1 MRQWN
6 RILAAITAVLLLG
19 MLGGGIA
26 LGVSGLPR
34 TAPGPAYAAVHWTL
48 WAVLLVG
55 SAVCLVLLRR
65 PAFREN
71 SRRLR
76 GLLLAAA
83 CTSAGVQII
92 FFAECI
98 CQMIGLEI
106 SADGMKRYLDSW
118 LFSLDGLVFH
128 LVLMVLILLL
138 AALFSDR
145 ELRTGHRILSGI
157 LAALLLC
164 TLVRAIAHRFP
175 DLRLL
180 AEIVLKAPGYVLLWL
195 FLFFGTAACLVLLR
209 RPGFRENPRRLRGL
223 LLAAACTSAGV
234 QILDFVQNV
243 LELKS
248 SPYSTAEEVKHSILY
263 MLFSYQGLLPH
274 LVLMALIILAASLLP
289 VQEEA

>member
-1 MRQWN
+1 
-6 RILAAITAVLLLG
+6 
-19 MLGGGIA
+19 
-26 LGVSGLPR
+26 
-34 TAPGPAYAAVHWTL
+34 
-48 WAVLLVG
+48 
-55 SAVCLVLLRR
+55 
-65 PAFREN
+65 
-71 SRRLR
+71 
-76 GLLLAAA
+76 
-83 CTSAGVQII
+83 
-92 FFAECI
+92 
-98 CQMIGLEI
+98 MIGLEI

-138 AALFSDR
+138 AALFSEK

-164 TLVRAIAHRFP
+164 TLVRAIARRFP

-180 AEIVLKAPGYVLLWL
+180 AEIVLKAPGYILLWL
-195 FLFFGTAACLVLLR
+195 FLFCGSAVCLVRLR

-223 LLAAACTSAGV
+223 ILAAACTSAGV
-234 QILDFVQNV
+234 RILDFVQNV

-248 SPYSTAEEVKHSILY
+248 SPYSAAEEVKHSILY

-274 LVLMALIILAASLLP
+274 LVLMALIILAASVLP

>member
-6 RILAAITAVLLLG
+6 RILVPITAVLLLC

-34 TAPGPAYAAVHWTL
+34 TAPGPAYAAVHWVL
-48 WAVLLVG
+48 WAVLFVG
-55 SAVCLVLLRR
+55 SAVCLVRLRR
-65 PAFREN
+65 PGFREDL
-71 SRRLR
+71 RRLR
-76 GLLLAAA
+76 GLLIGTA

-138 AALFSDR
+138 AALFSEK

-164 TLVRAIAHRFP
+164 MLV
-175 DLRLL
+175 
-180 AEIVLKAPGYVLLWL
+180 
-195 FLFFGTAACLVLLR
+195 GTAATLPTGLLPLVEILLRFPVQTVLWLLLVGGPATCLALLR
-209 RPGFRENPRRLRGL
+209 RPGFREKPRRLRGL

-234 QILDFVQNV
+234 RILDFVQNI
-243 LELKS
+243 LELNNS
-248 SPYSTAEEVKHSILY
+248 SYSAAETVKTSTLY

-274 LVLMALIILAASLLP
+274 LVLMALIILSASLLP

>member
-6 RILAAITAVLLLG
+6 RILAAITAVLLLC

-34 TAPGPAYAAVHWTL
+34 TAPGPVYAAVHWTL

-55 SAVCLVLLRR
+55 SAACLAQLRR

-76 GLLLAAA
+76 GLILGTA

-128 LVLMVLILLL
+128 WVLMVLILLL
-138 AALFSDR
+138 AALFSEK
-145 ELRTGHRILSGI
+145 ELRTGHRILSGT

-164 TLVRAIAHRFP
+164 MLV
-175 DLRLL
+175 
-180 AEIVLKAPGYVLLWL
+180 
-195 FLFFGTAACLVLLR
+195 GTAATLPTGLLPLVEILLRFPVQTVLWLLLVGGPAACLALLR
-209 RPGFRENPRRLRGL
+209 RPGFREKPRRLRGL
-223 LLAAACTSAGV
+223 LLAVACTSAGV
-234 QILDFVQNV
+234 RILDFVQNV
-243 LELKS
+243 LELNNS
-248 SPYSTAEEVKHSILY
+248 SYSAAETVKTSTLY

-274 LVLMALIILAASLLP
+274 LVLMSLIVLAASLLP

>member
-1 MRQWN
+1 MN
-6 RILAAITAVLLLG
+6 
-19 MLGGGIA
+19 
-26 LGVSGLPR
+26 GLPR
-34 TAPGPAYAAVHWTL
+34 TAPGPVYAAVHWTL

-55 SAVCLVLLRR
+55 SAVCLVRLRR
-65 PAFREN
+65 PGFGDDL
-71 SRRLR
+71 RRLR
-76 GLLLAAA
+76 GLLIAAA

-128 LVLMVLILLL
+128 LVLMAFILLL
-138 AALFSDR
+138 AALFSEK

-164 TLVRAIAHRFP
+164 TLVRAIAHRPTGLLPLVEILLRFP
-175 DLRLL
+175 
-180 AEIVLKAPGYVLLWL
+180 VQTVLWL
-195 FLFFGTAACLVLLR
+195 LLVGGPATCLVLLR
-209 RPGFRENPRRLRGL
+209 RPGFREKPRRLRGL

-234 QILDFVQNV
+234 RILDFVQNV
-243 LELKS
+243 LELNNS
-248 SPYSTAEEVKHSILY
+248 SYSAAETVKTSTLY

-274 LVLMALIILAASLLP
+274 LVLMALIILAASVLP

>member
-6 RILAAITAVLLLG
+6 RILVPITAVLLLC

-55 SAVCLVLLRR
+55 SAVCLAQLRR

-76 GLLLAAA
+76 GLILGTA
-83 CTSAGVQII
+83 CTSAGVQLI

-106 SADGMKRYLDSW
+106 SAGGMKRYLDSW

-138 AALFSDR
+138 AALFSEK

-164 TLVRAIAHRFP
+164 TLVRAIARRFP

-180 AEIVLKAPGYVLLWL
+180 AEIVLKAPGYTLLWL
-195 FLFFGTAACLVLLR
+195 FLFCGPAACLVLLR
-209 RPGFRENPRRLRGL
+209 RPAFRENSRRLRGL
-223 LLAAACTSAGV
+223 LLAVACTSAGV
-234 QILDFVQNV
+234 RILDFVQNV

>member
-6 RILAAITAVLLLG
+6 RILAAITAVLLC

-55 SAVCLVLLRR
+55 SAVCLAQLRR

-76 GLLLAAA
+76 GLILAAA

-138 AALFSDR
+138 AALFSEK

-164 TLVRAIAHRFP
+164 TLVRAIAHRP
-175 DLRLL
+175 TDLRLL
-180 AEIVLKAPGYVLLWL
+180 AEIVLKAPGYILLWL
-195 FLFFGTAACLVLLR
+195 FLFCGSAVCLAQLR
-209 RPGFRENPRRLRGL
+209 RPGFRDDLRRLRGL

-234 QILDFVQNV
+234 RILDFAQNV

>member
-6 RILAAITAVLLLG
+6 RILVPITAVLLLC

-34 TAPGPAYAAVHWTL
+34 TAPGPVYAAVHWTL
-48 WAVLLVG
+48 WAVLFVG
-55 SAVCLVLLRR
+55 SAVCLAQLRR
-65 PAFREN
+65 PAFRDDL
-71 SRRLR
+71 RRLR

-138 AALFSDR
+138 AALFSEK

-164 TLVRAIAHRFP
+164 TLVRAMARRFP

-180 AEIVLKAPGYVLLWL
+180 AEIVLKAPGYILLWL
-195 FLFFGTAACLVLLR
+195 FLFCGSAVCLVRLR

-223 LLAAACTSAGV
+223 LLAVACTSAGV
-234 QILDFVQNV
+234 RILDFVQNV

-248 SPYSTAEEVKHSILY
+248 SPYSTAEEANHSILY

-274 LVLMALIILAASLLP
+274 LVLMSLIVLAASLLP
-289 VQEEA
+289 VPEEA

>member
-6 RILAAITAVLLLG
+6 RILAAITAVLLLC

-55 SAVCLVLLRR
+55 SAVCLAQLRR

-138 AALFSDR
+138 AALFSEK

-164 TLVRAIAHRFP
+164 TLVRAMARRFP

-180 AEIVLKAPGYVLLWL
+180 AEIVLKAPGYILLWL
-195 FLFFGTAACLVLLR
+195 FLFCGSAVCLVRLR
-209 RPGFRENPRRLRGL
+209 RPAFRENPRRLRGL
-223 LLAAACTSAGV
+223 LLAVACTSAGV
-234 QILDFVQNV
+234 RILDFVQNV

-274 LVLMALIILAASLLP
+274 LVLMALIVLAASVLP

>member
-6 RILAAITAVLLLG
+6 RILVPITAVLLLC

-34 TAPGPAYAAVHWTL
+34 TAPGPVYAAVHWTL

-55 SAVCLVLLRR
+55 SAVCLAQLRR

-71 SRRLR
+71 PRRLR

-92 FFAECI
+92 FLAECI
-98 CQMIGLEI
+98 CQMIRFDI

-128 LVLMVLILLL
+128 LVLMALIL
-138 AALFSDR
+138 
-145 ELRTGHRILSGI
+145 
-157 LAALLLC
+157 
-164 TLVRAIAHRFP
+164 
-175 DLRLL
+175 
-180 AEIVLKAPGYVLLWL
+180 
-195 FLFFGTAACLVLLR
+195 
-209 RPGFRENPRRLRGL
+209 
-223 LLAAACTSAGV
+223 
-234 QILDFVQNV
+234 
-243 LELKS
+243 
-248 SPYSTAEEVKHSILY
+248 
-263 MLFSYQGLLPH
+263 
-274 LVLMALIILAASLLP
+274 LAASLLP

>member
-34 TAPGPAYAAVHWTL
+34 TAPGPVYAAVHWTL
-48 WAVLLVG
+48 WAVLFVG
-55 SAVCLVLLRR
+55 SAVCLAQLRR
-65 PAFREN
+65 PAFRDDL
-71 SRRLR
+71 RRLR
-76 GLLLAAA
+76 GLILGTA

-138 AALFSDR
+138 AALFSEK

-164 TLVRAIAHRFP
+164 TLVRAMARRFP

-180 AEIVLKAPGYVLLWL
+180 AEIVLKAPGYILLWL
-195 FLFFGTAACLVLLR
+195 FLFCGSAVCLVLLR
-209 RPGFRENPRRLRGL
+209 RPAFRENSRRLRGL
-223 LLAAACTSAGV
+223 LLTAACTSAGV
-234 QILDFVQNV
+234 RILDFVQNV

-274 LVLMALIILAASLLP
+274 LVLMALILLAASLLP

>member
-6 RILAAITAVLLLG
+6 RILVPITAVLLLC

-26 LGVSGLPR
+26 LGVNGLPR
-34 TAPGPAYAAVHWTL
+34 TAPGPVYAAVHWTL

-55 SAVCLVLLRR
+55 SAVCLVRLRR
-65 PAFREN
+65 PGFRDDL
-71 SRRLR
+71 RRLR
-76 GLLLAAA
+76 GLILAAA
-83 CTSAGVQII
+83 CTSAGVQLI

-106 SADGMKRYLDSW
+106 SADGMKRYLGSW

-138 AALFSDR
+138 AALFSEK

-164 TLVRAIAHRFP
+164 TLVRAIAHRP
-175 DLRLL
+175 TDPLIL

-209 RPGFRENPRRLRGL
+209 RPGFRDDLRRLRGL
-223 LLAAACTSAGV
+223 ILAAACTSAGV
-234 QILDFVQNV
+234 RILDFVQNV
-243 LELKS
+243 LELNNS
-248 SPYSTAEEVKHSILY
+248 SYSAAETVKTSTLY

-274 LVLMALIILAASLLP
+274 LVLMSLIILATSVLP

>member
-1 MRQWN
+1 
-6 RILAAITAVLLLG
+6 
-19 MLGGGIA
+19 
-26 LGVSGLPR
+26 
-34 TAPGPAYAAVHWTL
+34 
-48 WAVLLVG
+48 
-55 SAVCLVLLRR
+55 
-65 PAFREN
+65 
-71 SRRLR
+71 
-76 GLLLAAA
+76 
-83 CTSAGVQII
+83 
-92 FFAECI
+92 
-98 CQMIGLEI
+98 
-106 SADGMKRYLDSW
+106 MKRYLDSW

-138 AALFSDR
+138 AALFPEK

-164 TLVRAIAHRFP
+164 TLVRAIAHRP
-175 DLRLL
+175 TDPWLL

-195 FLFFGTAACLVLLR
+195 FLFCGSAVCLVRLR
-209 RPGFRENPRRLRGL
+209 RPAFRENSRRLRGL

-234 QILDFVQNV
+234 RILDFVQNV

-274 LVLMALIILAASLLP
+274 LVLMALILLAASLLP

>member
-6 RILAAITAVLLLG
+6 RILAAITAVLLLC

-55 SAVCLVLLRR
+55 SAVCLAQLRR

-76 GLLLAAA
+76 GLILGTA
-83 CTSAGVQII
+83 CTSASVQII

-138 AALFSDR
+138 AALFSEK
-145 ELRTGHRILSGI
+145 ELRTGHRILSGT

-164 TLVRAIAHRFP
+164 TLVRTIAHRP
-175 DLRLL
+175 TDPWLL
-180 AEIVLKAPGYVLLWL
+180 AELVLKAPGYILLWL

-234 QILDFVQNV
+234 RILDFVQNI
-243 LELKS
+243 LELNNS
-248 SPYSTAEEVKHSILY
+248 SYSAAETVKTSTLY

-274 LVLMALIILAASLLP
+274 LVLMSLIILAASVLP

>member
-6 RILAAITAVLLLG
+6 RILAAITAVLLLC

-34 TAPGPAYAAVHWTL
+34 TAPGPVYAAVHWTL

-55 SAVCLVLLRR
+55 SAVCLAQLRR
-65 PAFREN
+65 PAFRDDL
-71 SRRLR
+71 RRLR

-92 FFAECI
+92 FLAECI
-98 CQMIGLEI
+98 CQMIRFDI

-138 AALFSDR
+138 AALFPEK

-164 TLVRAIAHRFP
+164 TLVRAMARRFP

-180 AEIVLKAPGYVLLWL
+180 AEIVLKAPGYILLWL
-195 FLFFGTAACLVLLR
+195 FLFCGPAACLVLLR
-209 RPGFRENPRRLRGL
+209 RPAFRENPRRLRGL
-223 LLAAACTSAGV
+223 LLAVACTSAGV
-234 QILDFVQNV
+234 RILDFVQNV

-274 LVLMALIILAASLLP
+274 LVLMSLIILAASLLP

>member
-6 RILAAITAVLLLG
+6 RILAAITAVLLLC

-26 LGVSGLPR
+26 LGVNGLPR
-34 TAPGPAYAAVHWTL
+34 TAPGPAYTAVHWTL

-55 SAVCLVLLRR
+55 SAVCLVRLRR
-65 PAFREN
+65 PGFGEDL
-71 SRRLR
+71 RRLR
-76 GLLLAAA
+76 GLLIGTA
-83 CTSAGVQII
+83 CTSAGVQLI

-138 AALFSDR
+138 AALFSKK

-157 LAALLLC
+157 IAALLLC
-164 TLVRAIAHRFP
+164 TLVRAMARRFP

-195 FLFFGTAACLVLLR
+195 FLFFGTAACLALLR
-209 RPGFRENPRRLRGL
+209 RPAFRENPRRLRGL
-223 LLAAACTSAGV
+223 LLAVACTSAGV
-234 QILDFVQNV
+234 RILDFVQNV
-243 LELKS
+243 LELNNS
-248 SPYSTAEEVKHSILY
+248 SYSAAETVKTSTLY

-274 LVLMALIILAASLLP
+274 LVLMSLIILAASLLP

>member
-1 MRQWN
+1 MRKQN
-6 RILAAITAVLLLG
+6 RILVPITAVLLLC

-26 LGVSGLPR
+26 LGGNGLPP
-34 TAPGPAYAAVHWTL
+34 TAPGPAYTAVHWTL

-55 SAVCLVLLRR
+55 SAVCLVRLRR
-65 PAFREN
+65 SGFGEDL
-71 SRRLR
+71 RRLR
-76 GLLLAAA
+76 GLILAAA
-83 CTSAGVQII
+83 CTSAGVQLI

-138 AALFSDR
+138 AALFSEK

-164 TLVRAIAHRFP
+164 TLVRAIAHRP
-175 DLRLL
+175 TDPLIL

-195 FLFFGTAACLVLLR
+195 
-209 RPGFRENPRRLRGL
+209 
-223 LLAAACTSAGV
+223 LAAACTSAGV
-234 QILDFVQNV
+234 RILDFVQNV
-243 LELKS
+243 LELNNS
-248 SPYSTAEEVKHSILY
+248 SYSAAETVKTSTLY

-274 LVLMALIILAASLLP
+274 LVLMSLIVLAASLLP
-289 VQEEA
+289 VPEEA

>member
-6 RILAAITAVLLLG
+6 RILVPITAVLLLC

-26 LGVSGLPR
+26 LGVNGLPP
-34 TAPGPAYAAVHWTL
+34 TAPGPVYAAVHWTL

-55 SAVCLVLLRR
+55 SAVCLAQLRR
-65 PAFREN
+65 PGFREKP
-71 SRRLR
+71 RRLR
-76 GLLLAAA
+76 GLILGTA

-98 CQMIGLEI
+98 CQMIRFEI
-106 SADGMKRYLDSW
+106 SADGAKRYLDSW

-128 LVLMVLILLL
+128 LVLMALILLL
-138 AALFSDR
+138 AALFSEK

-164 TLVRAIAHRFP
+164 TLVRAIAHRP
-175 DLRLL
+175 TDLRLL
-180 AEIVLKAPGYVLLWL
+180 AEIVLKAPGYILLWL
-195 FLFFGTAACLVLLR
+195 FLFCGSAVCLVRLR
-209 RPGFRENPRRLRGL
+209 RPAFRENSRRLRGL
-223 LLAAACTSAGV
+223 LLAVACTSAGV
-234 QILDFVQNV
+234 RILDFVQNV

-274 LVLMALIILAASLLP
+274 LVLMALIVLAASLLP

>member
-6 RILAAITAVLLLG
+6 RILVPITAVLLLC

-34 TAPGPAYAAVHWTL
+34 TAPGPAYAAVHWVL
-48 WAVLLVG
+48 WAVLFVG
-55 SAVCLVLLRR
+55 SAVCLVRLRR
-65 PAFREN
+65 PGFREDL
-71 SRRLR
+71 RRLR
-76 GLLLAAA
+76 GLILAAA

-138 AALFSDR
+138 AALFPGK

-164 TLVRAIAHRFP
+164 TLVRAIAHRP
-175 DLRLL
+175 TDPLIL
-180 AEIVLKAPGYVLLWL
+180 AEIVLKAPGYALLWL

-209 RPGFRENPRRLRGL
+209 RPGFREKPRRLRGL

-234 QILDFVQNV
+234 RILDFVQNV

-248 SPYSTAEEVKHSILY
+248 SPYSTAEEANHSILY

-274 LVLMALIILAASLLP
+274 LELMSLIVLAASLLP

>member
-6 RILAAITAVLLLG
+6 RILVPITAVLLLC

-26 LGVSGLPR
+26 LGVSGLPP
-34 TAPGPAYAAVHWTL
+34 TAPGPVYAAVHWIL

-55 SAVCLVLLRR
+55 SAVCLVRLRR
-65 PAFREN
+65 PGFRN
-71 SRRLR
+71 DLRRLR
-76 GLLLAAA
+76 GLILAAA

-138 AALFSDR
+138 AALFSEK

-164 TLVRAIAHRFP
+164 MLV
-175 DLRLL
+175 
-180 AEIVLKAPGYVLLWL
+180 
-195 FLFFGTAACLVLLR
+195 GTAATLPTGLLPLVEILLRFPVQTVLWLLLVGGPATCLVLLR

-223 LLAAACTSAGV
+223 ILAAACTSTGV
-234 QILDFVQNV
+234 RILDFVQNV

-248 SPYSTAEEVKHSILY
+248 SPYSTAEEANHSILY

-274 LVLMALIILAASLLP
+274 LVLMALIVLAASLLP

>member
-6 RILAAITAVLLLG
+6 RILVPITAVLLLC

-34 TAPGPAYAAVHWTL
+34 TAPGPVYAAVHWIL

-55 SAVCLVLLRR
+55 SAVCLVQLRR
-65 PAFREN
+65 PGFGEDL
-71 SRRLR
+71 RRLR

-98 CQMIGLEI
+98 CQLIGLEI

-138 AALFSDR
+138 AALFSEK

-157 LAALLLC
+157 IAALLLC
-164 TLVRAIAHRFP
+164 TLVRAMARRFP

-180 AEIVLKAPGYVLLWL
+180 AEIVLKAPGYILLWL
-195 FLFFGTAACLVLLR
+195 FLFCGSAVCLVRLR
-209 RPGFRENPRRLRGL
+209 RPAFRENSRRLRGL
-223 LLAAACTSAGV
+223 ILAAACTSAGV

-274 LVLMALIILAASLLP
+274 LVLMSLIILAASVLP

>member
-6 RILAAITAVLLLG
+6 RILVPITAVLLLC

-26 LGVSGLPR
+26 LGGNGLPP
-34 TAPGPAYAAVHWTL
+34 TAPGPVYAAVHWIL
-48 WAVLLVG
+48 WAVLFVG
-55 SAVCLVLLRR
+55 SAVCLVRLRR
-65 PAFREN
+65 PGFGDDL
-71 SRRLR
+71 RRLR
-76 GLLLAAA
+76 GLILAAT

-98 CQMIGLEI
+98 CQMIGFEI

-128 LVLMVLILLL
+128 WVLMVLILLL
-138 AALFSDR
+138 AALFSEK

-164 TLVRAIAHRFP
+164 TLVRAIAHRP
-175 DLRLL
+175 TDPLIL
-180 AEIVLKAPGYVLLWL
+180 AEIVLNAPGYVLLWL

-223 LLAAACTSAGV
+223 ILAAACTSAGV
-234 QILDFVQNV
+234 RILDFVQNV

-248 SPYSTAEEVKHSILY
+248 SPYSTAEEANHSILY

-274 LVLMALIILAASLLP
+274 LVLMSLIVLAASLLP

>member
-6 RILAAITAVLLLG
+6 RILAAITAVLLLC

-34 TAPGPAYAAVHWTL
+34 TAPGPVYAAVHWTL

-55 SAVCLVLLRR
+55 SAACLAQLRR

-76 GLLLAAA
+76 GLILGTA

-138 AALFSDR
+138 AALFSEK

-164 TLVRAIAHRFP
+164 TLVRAMARRFP

-180 AEIVLKAPGYVLLWL
+180 AEIVLKAPGYILLWL
-195 FLFFGTAACLVLLR
+195 FLFCGSAACLVLLR

-223 LLAAACTSAGV
+223 LLAAACTSAMEASG
-234 QILDFVQNV
+234 LP
-243 LELKS
+243 KR
-248 SPYSTAEEVKHSILY
+248 
-263 MLFSYQGLLPH
+263 ML
-274 LVLMALIILAASLLP
+274 LAMVS
-289 VQEEA
+289 ENR

>member
-6 RILAAITAVLLLG
+6 RILVPITAVLLLC

-26 LGVSGLPR
+26 LGGNGLPR
-34 TAPGPAYAAVHWTL
+34 TAPGPVYAAVHWIL

-55 SAVCLVLLRR
+55 SAACLVRLRR
-65 PAFREN
+65 PGFGEDL
-71 SRRLR
+71 RRLR
-76 GLLLAAA
+76 GLILAAA
-83 CTSAGVQII
+83 CTSADVQII

-138 AALFSDR
+138 AALFSEK

-164 TLVRAIAHRFP
+164 TLVRAIAHRP
-175 DLRLL
+175 TDPLIL

-234 QILDFVQNV
+234 RILDFVQNV
-243 LELKS
+243 LELNNS
-248 SPYSTAEEVKHSILY
+248 SYSAAETVKTSTLY

-274 LVLMALIILAASLLP
+274 LVLMALIVLAASLLP

>member
-6 RILAAITAVLLLG
+6 RILAAITAVLLLC

-48 WAVLLVG
+48 WAVLLLG
-55 SAVCLVLLRR
+55 SAVCLVRLRR
-65 PAFREN
+65 PGFRDDL
-71 SRRLR
+71 RRLR
-76 GLLLAAA
+76 GLILGTA
-83 CTSAGVQII
+83 CTSASVQII

-138 AALFSDR
+138 AALFPEK

-157 LAALLLC
+157 IAALLLC
-164 TLVRAIAHRFP
+164 TLVRTIAHRP
-175 DLRLL
+175 TDLRLL
-180 AEIVLKAPGYVLLWL
+180 AEIVLKAPGYILLWL
-195 FLFFGTAACLVLLR
+195 FLFCGPAACLVLLR
-209 RPGFRENPRRLRGL
+209 RPAFRENPRRLRGL

-234 QILDFVQNV
+234 RILDFVQNI
-243 LELKS
+243 LELNNS
-248 SPYSTAEEVKHSILY
+248 SYSAAETVKTSTLY

-274 LVLMALIILAASLLP
+274 LVLMALILLAASLLP

>member
-6 RILAAITAVLLLG
+6 RILAAITAVLLLC

-34 TAPGPAYAAVHWTL
+34 TAPGPVYAAVHWTL

-55 SAVCLVLLRR
+55 SAACLVRLRR
-65 PAFREN
+65 PGFREN

-128 LVLMVLILLL
+128 LVLMALILLL
-138 AALFSDR
+138 AALFPEK

-157 LAALLLC
+157 IAALLLC
-164 TLVRAIAHRFP
+164 TLVRTIAHRP
-175 DLRLL
+175 TDLRLL
-180 AEIVLKAPGYVLLWL
+180 AEIVLKAPGYILLWL
-195 FLFFGTAACLVLLR
+195 FLFCGSAVCLVRLR
-209 RPGFRENPRRLRGL
+209 RPAFRENSRRLRGL
-223 LLAAACTSAGV
+223 LLAVACTSAGV
-234 QILDFVQNV
+234 RILDFVQNV

-274 LVLMALIILAASLLP
+274 LVLMSLIILAASLLP

>member
-34 TAPGPAYAAVHWTL
+34 TAPGPVYAAVHWTL
-48 WAVLLVG
+48 WAVLFVG
-55 SAVCLVLLRR
+55 SAVCLVRLRR
-65 PAFREN
+65 PGFREN

-138 AALFSDR
+138 AALFSEK

-164 TLVRAIAHRFP
+164 TLVRAMARRFP

-180 AEIVLKAPGYVLLWL
+180 AEIVLKAPGYILLWL
-195 FLFFGTAACLVLLR
+195 FLFCGSAACLVLLR
-209 RPGFRENPRRLRGL
+209 RPAFRENPRRLRGL
-223 LLAAACTSAGV
+223 LLAVACTSAGV
-234 QILDFVQNV
+234 RILDFVQNV

-274 LVLMALIILAASLLP
+274 LVLMALIVLAVSLLP

>member
-6 RILAAITAVLLLG
+6 RILAAITAVLLLC

-26 LGVSGLPR
+26 LGGNGLPR
-34 TAPGPAYAAVHWTL
+34 TAPGPVYAAVHWIL

-55 SAVCLVLLRR
+55 SAVCLVRLRR
-65 PAFREN
+65 PGFGEDL
-71 SRRLR
+71 RRLR
-76 GLLLAAA
+76 GLILAAA

-138 AALFSDR
+138 AALFSEK

-164 TLVRAIAHRFP
+164 TLV
-175 DLRLL
+175 
-180 AEIVLKAPGYVLLWL
+180 
-195 FLFFGTAACLVLLR
+195 GTAATLPTGLLPLVEILLRFPVQTVLWLLLVGGPATCLVLLR

-223 LLAAACTSAGV
+223 ILAAACTSAGV
-234 QILDFVQNV
+234 RILDFVQNI
-243 LELKS
+243 LELNNS
-248 SPYSTAEEVKHSILY
+248 SYSAAETVKTSTLY
-263 MLFSYQGLLPH
+263 MFFSYQGLLPH
-274 LVLMALIILAASLLP
+274 LVLMALIILSASLLP

>member
-6 RILAAITAVLLLG
+6 RILVPITAVLLLC

-34 TAPGPAYAAVHWTL
+34 TAPGPVYAAVHWTL

-55 SAVCLVLLRR
+55 SAVCLVRLRR
-65 PAFREN
+65 PAFRDDL
-71 SRRLR
+71 RRLR
-76 GLLLAAA
+76 GLLIAAA

-138 AALFSDR
+138 AALFPEK

-180 AEIVLKAPGYVLLWL
+180 AEIVLKAPGYILLWL
-195 FLFFGTAACLVLLR
+195 FLFCGSAVCLVQLR
-209 RPGFRENPRRLRGL
+209 RPGFRDDLRRLRGL
-223 LLAAACTSAGV
+223 ILGTACTSAGV

-248 SPYSTAEEVKHSILY
+248 SPYSAAEEVKHSILY

-274 LVLMALIILAASLLP
+274 LVLMSLILLAVSLLP
-289 VQEEA
+289 VQEKA

>member
-6 RILAAITAVLLLG
+6 RILAAITAVLLLC

-34 TAPGPAYAAVHWTL
+34 TAPGPVYAAVHWTL

-55 SAVCLVLLRR
+55 SAVCLAQLRR
-65 PAFREN
+65 PAFRDDL
-71 SRRLR
+71 RRLR

-92 FFAECI
+92 FLAECI
-98 CQMIGLEI
+98 CQMIRFDI

-138 AALFSDR
+138 AALFSEK

-164 TLVRAIAHRFP
+164 TLVRAMARRFP

-180 AEIVLKAPGYVLLWL
+180 AEIVLKAPGYILLWL
-195 FLFFGTAACLVLLR
+195 FLFCGPAACLVLLR
-209 RPGFRENPRRLRGL
+209 RPAFRENPRRLRGL
-223 LLAAACTSAGV
+223 LLAVACTSAGV
-234 QILDFVQNV
+234 RILDFVQNV

-274 LVLMALIILAASLLP
+274 LVLMSLIILAASLLP

>member
-6 RILAAITAVLLLG
+6 RNLAAITAVLLLC

-34 TAPGPAYAAVHWTL
+34 TAPGPVYAAVHWTL

-55 SAVCLVLLRR
+55 SAVCLAQLRR
-65 PAFREN
+65 PGFRDDL
-71 SRRLR
+71 RRLR
-76 GLLLAAA
+76 GLILGTA
-83 CTSAGVQII
+83 CTSASVQII

-98 CQMIGLEI
+98 CQMIRFDI

-138 AALFSDR
+138 AALFSEK

-180 AEIVLKAPGYVLLWL
+180 AEIVLKAPGYILLWL
-195 FLFFGTAACLVLLR
+195 FLFCGSAVCLVRLR
-209 RPGFRENPRRLRGL
+209 RPAFRENSRRLRGL
-223 LLAAACTSAGV
+223 LLAVACTSAGV
-234 QILDFVQNV
+234 RILDFVQNV

>member
-6 RILAAITAVLLLG
+6 RILAAITAVLLLC

-48 WAVLLVG
+48 WAVLLLG
-55 SAVCLVLLRR
+55 SAVCLAQLRR
-65 PAFREN
+65 PGFRDDL
-71 SRRLR
+71 RRLR

-138 AALFSDR
+138 AALFSEK

-164 TLVRAIAHRFP
+164 TLVRAIARRFP

-180 AEIVLKAPGYVLLWL
+180 AELVLKAPGYILLWL
-195 FLFFGTAACLVLLR
+195 FLFCGSAACLVRLR
-209 RPGFRENPRRLRGL
+209 RPAFRENSRRLRGL
-223 LLAAACTSAGV
+223 LLAVACTSAGV
-234 QILDFVQNV
+234 RILDFVQNV

-274 LVLMALIILAASLLP
+274 LVLMSLIILAASLLP

>member
-6 RILAAITAVLLLG
+6 RILAAITAVLLLC

-26 LGVSGLPR
+26 LGVNGLPP
-34 TAPGPAYAAVHWTL
+34 TAPGPVYAAVHWTL
-48 WAVLLVG
+48 WAVLFVG
-55 SAVCLVLLRR
+55 SAVCLVRLRR
-65 PAFREN
+65 PGFGEDL
-71 SRRLR
+71 RRLR
-76 GLLLAAA
+76 GLILAAA

-138 AALFSDR
+138 AALFPGK

-164 TLVRAIAHRFP
+164 TLVRAIAHRP
-175 DLRLL
+175 TDPLIL

-209 RPGFRENPRRLRGL
+209 RPGFREKPRRLRGL
-223 LLAAACTSAGV
+223 ILAAACTSAGV
-234 QILDFVQNV
+234 RILDFVQNV

-248 SPYSTAEEVKHSILY
+248 SPYSTAEEANHSILY

-274 LVLMALIILAASLLP
+274 LVLMSLIVLAASLLP